1 MIECYYISGRIIF
14 MKKVIRNMNI
24 IAILV
29 AFSVFFTGCGLF
41 FNPSKYVK
49 ASFDALYKGDLEEY
63 SKIASIT
70 TDQAQKKYDDSCAAK
85 IDDLAKLFGFTD
97 DSDSISIDNSVR
109 EQIKDLYKELYSKI
123 EYTVEDNSEKIEDGY
138 IVHVSVSPM
147 LIFEDSMDE
156 VNEFVSQYNA
166 DILSGKYNDTNAYS
180 QETLNNI
187 YQQGILTIFKKK
199 MNDIRYGEPEEIN
212 IRVMRNNDK
221 NSHYI
226 NADDLIKFSQLII
239 KYPS

>member
-1 MIECYYISGRIIF
+1 

-49 ASFDALYKGDLEEY
+49 ASFDTLYKGEFEEY
-63 SKIASIT
+63 SKIASVT

-97 DSDSISIDNSVR
+97 DSDNISIDNSVR

-166 DILSGKYNDTNAYS
+166 DILSGKYNDMNAYS
-180 QETLNNI
+180 QEALNNI
-187 YQQGILTIFKKK
+187 YQQGILKVFKDK
-199 MNDIRYGEPEEIN
+199 MNDIRYGEPEEIS